1 MDPCQG
7 LSRSWSPSLDA
18 SNRIPREEPDTTAF
32 ARGWAPGDGANP
44 MKTTALAPQPAPSIS
59 LSTPG
64 LVVDLDVFEANVAA
78 MAAFFVGTGKTLRP
92 HVKTHRTPELAR
104 RQLGGS
110 AVGLTC
116 ATVGEAEAMV
126 AAGMDD
132 VLVAN
137 EVVDP
142 RKIARLVALAD
153 RARIGVVVDDPE
165 PVAALSREAARAGA
179 TIDVLIDVDILLH
192 RCGIASAEEAVRLAE
207 AIDRAPGL
215 RLNGIMGYEGRIRR
229 TDEDRTGKI
238 VRAYATLAEVR
249 MALIEAGFPVEVVS
263 AAGTSTLAEALAD
276 PIITEIQAG
285 VYALMEP
292 TRIEPGLPFRC
303 AVAIRGTVISRH
315 PGRIVLDVGRRV
327 VGMEYGPPVP
337 IGFAAT
343 HIAISDEHATIEMP
357 DPLPSLG
364 SELDLVPGQIR
375 TTFNLHDHVWVGR
388 GDWLV
393 DRWPI
398 SARGSSQ

>member
-1 MDPCQG
+1 
-7 LSRSWSPSLDA
+7 
-18 SNRIPREEPDTTAF
+18 
-32 ARGWAPGDGANP
+32 
-44 MKTTALAPQPAPSIS
+44 MKTTVAPQPSPSIF

-78 MAAFFVGTGKTLRP
+78 MASLLRGTGKTLRP

-132 VLVAN
+132 ILVAN

-142 RKIARLVALAD
+142 RKVARLVALAD
-153 RARIGVVVDDPE
+153 RARIGVVADDPD
-165 PVAALSREAARAGA
+165 PVATLSREASRVGA

-192 RCGIASAEEAVRLAE
+192 RCGVASAGEAVRLAK

-215 RLNGIMGYEGRIRR
+215 RLRGIMGYEGRIRR
-229 TDEDRTGKI
+229 SDEDRAGKI
-238 VRAYATLAEVR
+238 ARAYATLTAVR
-249 MALIEAGFPVEVVS
+249 IALLDAGFPVDVVS

-276 PIITEIQAG
+276 PVITEIQAG

-292 TRIEPGLPFRC
+292 ARVEPGLPFRC

-343 HIAISDEHATIEMP
+343 RIAISDEHATIEMA
-357 DPLPSLG
+357 DPTPPLG
-364 SELDLVPGQIR
+364 SQCDLTPGQIR
-375 TTFNLHDHVWVGR
+375 TTFNLHDHVWVSRGGR
-388 GDWLV
+388 LV
-393 DRWPI
+393 DRWPV
-398 SARGSSQ
+398 SRGSSQ

>member
-1 MDPCQG
+1 MKTSAVAHQP
-7 LSRSWSPSLDA
+7 SPSMD
-18 SNRIPREEPDTTAF
+18 
-32 ARGWAPGDGANP
+32 
-44 MKTTALAPQPAPSIS
+44 

-64 LVVDLDVFEANVAA
+64 LIVDLDVFDANVAA
-78 MAAFFVGTGKTLRP
+78 MATMLEGTGKTLRP

-126 AAGMDD
+126 AVGMDD

-142 RKIARLVALAD
+142 RKIARLVALAHH
-153 RARIGVVVDDPE
+153 ARIGVVVDDPE
-165 PVAALSREAARAGA
+165 PVAAVSREAVRAGV
-179 TIDVLIDVDILLH
+179 IVDVLIDVDILLH
-192 RCGIASAEEAVRLAE
+192 RCGVASAPEAVRLAQ

-215 RLNGIMGYEGRIRR
+215 RLRGLMGYEGRIRR
-229 TDEDRTGKI
+229 ADEHRSDKI
-238 VRAYATLAEVR
+238 VGAYATLAEAR
-249 MALIEAGFPVEVVS
+249 TALVDAGFPVEVVS
-263 AAGTSTLAEALAD
+263 AAGTSTLAEALVD
-276 PIITEIQAG
+276 PLITEVQAG

-292 TRIEPGLPFRC
+292 ARLEPALPFQC

-337 IGFAAT
+337 IGFVARDLW
-343 HIAISDEHATIEMP
+343 ISDEHATIEMD
-357 DPLPSLG
+357 DPLPALG
-364 SELDLVPGQIR
+364 SELDLAPGQIR

-388 GDWLV
+388 GGQLI

-398 SARGSSQ
+398 ARGSSQ

>member
-1 MDPCQG
+1 MARNAM
-7 LSRSWSPSLDA
+7 RSS
-18 SNRIPREEPDTTAF
+18 
-32 ARGWAPGDGANP
+32 
-44 MKTTALAPQPAPSIS
+44 ALARPPAPSIL

-64 LVVDLDVFEANVAA
+64 LVVDLEVFEANVAA
-78 MAAFFVGTGKTLRP
+78 MAALLRGTGKTLRP

-153 RARIGVVVDDPE
+153 RARVGVVVDDPE
-165 PVAALSREAARAGA
+165 PVTALSHEAAKARAS
-179 TIDVLIDVDILLH
+179 IDVLIDVDILLH
-192 RCGIASAEEAVRLAE
+192 RCGVASAADAVRLAE
-207 AIDRAPGL
+207 AIERAPML
-215 RLNGIMGYEGRIRR
+215 RLRGLMGYEGRIRR
-229 TDEDRTGKI
+229 DDADRAGKI
-238 VRAYATLAEVR
+238 ARAYATLAEVR
-249 MALIEAGFPVEVVS
+249 MALIDAGFPVEVVS

-276 PIITEIQAG
+276 PVITEVQAG

-292 TRIEPGLPFRC
+292 ERLEPGLPFRC

-315 PGRIVLDVGRRV
+315 PARIVLDIGRRV

-337 IGFAAT
+337 IGFVAT
-343 HIAISDEHATIEMP
+343 RIAISDEHATIEMA
-357 DPLPSLG
+357 DPLPPLG
-364 SELDLVPGQIR
+364 SQLDLAPGQIR
-375 TTFNLHDHVWVGR
+375 TTFNLHDHVWVSR
-388 GDWLV
+388 GGQLI

>member
-1 MDPCQG
+1 M
-7 LSRSWSPSLDA
+7 R
-18 SNRIPREEPDTTAF
+18 
-32 ARGWAPGDGANP
+32 
-44 MKTTALAPQPAPSIS
+44 TTALAPRPDPSIG

-78 MAAFFVGTGKTLRP
+78 MSFLLRGTGKTLRP

-104 RQLGGS
+104 RQLGGL

-142 RKIARLVALAD
+142 RKIARLVGLAD
-153 RARIGVVVDDPE
+153 LARVGVVADDPE
-165 PVAALSREAARAGA
+165 PVAALSSEAARVGA

-192 RCGIASAEEAVRLAE
+192 RCGVASAADAVALAE
-207 AIDRAPGL
+207 AIERAPGL
-215 RLNGIMGYEGRIRR
+215 RLRGIMGYEGRIRR

-238 VRAYATLAEVR
+238 ARAYATLAEVR
-249 MALIEAGFPVEVVS
+249 MALVDAGFPVDVVS
-263 AAGTSTLAEALAD
+263 AAGTSTLIEALAE
-276 PIITEIQAG
+276 PLITEVQAG

-292 TRIEPGLPFRC
+292 ARLEPGLPFQC

-315 PGRIVLDVGRRV
+315 PGRMVLDMGRRV

-337 IGFAAT
+337 IGFSTT
-343 HIAISDEHATIEMP
+343 HIAISDEHATIEMADQVP
-357 DPLPSLG
+357 PLG
-364 SELDLVPGQIR
+364 SQLDLAPGQIR
-375 TTFNLHDHVWVGR
+375 TTFNLHDHVWVSR
-388 GDWLV
+388 DDRIV